1 MKTSK
6 VKNVQDVKEWNGK
19 NGAVYYH
26 NVELENGDKINI
38 GKKKQLQIGDEITY
52 EIIGDLGQHEYTKAK
67 SVQPENTSY
76 RSSANTKGIE
86 IGHAINNAV
95 NMICAGV
102 EFDNVDSELKTGQ
115 KIEAYA
121 RNILA
126 ISNKLK
132 SE

>member
-6 VKNVQDVKEWNGK
+6 VKNVQDVKEWNSK

-38 GKKKQLQIGDEITY
+38 GKKKKLQIGDEITY

-76 RSSANTKGIE
+76 RSSTNTKGIE

-102 EFDNVDSELKTGQ
+102 DFDNVDSELKTGQ

-132 SE
+132 NE

>member
-1 MKTSK
+1 MLRVDAILKATDELK
-6 VKNVQDVKEWNGK
+6 VDGSGVRWSDPEGK
-19 NGAVYYH
+19 V
-26 NVELENGDKINI
+26 
-38 GKKKQLQIGDEITY
+38 Y

-76 RSSANTKGIE
+76 RSSTNTKGIE

-102 EFDNVDSELKTGQ
+102 EFDNVDSEIKTGQ

-132 SE
+132 NE

>member
-1 MKTSK
+1 MITSK
-6 VKNVQDVKEWNGK
+6 IKTIQSIAGDGVKWNG
-19 NGAVYYH
+19 VYYH
-26 NVELENGDKINI
+26 NLEMENGDKINI

-95 NMICAGV
+95 NMICAM
-102 EFDNVDSELKTGQ
+102 
-115 KIEAYA
+115 
-121 RNILA
+121 ILC
-126 ISNKLK
+126 
-132 SE
+132 